1 MSCCSRAPRS
11 YAAKNRS
18 DVRPQVVVLGK
29 LVVRPQPAEL
39 VPAPAEA
46 HAAVDRMDQFRADEL
61 MRVARLLVDAENF
74 EMSALDPRH
83 RADAGPVAVDHL
95 HSLANR
101 REQLSAA
108 LFLVLGH
115 RDLSRWVLQTELDG
129 FPELCF
135 DDGQYP
141 HHEWLRIA
149 ANVRNGSEAAV
160 RLTSVLGG
168 KLTLGVCRQADIRV
182 IGSGARGNE
191 CFVTISIDGSVH
203 RF

>member
-1 MSCCSRAPRS
+1 
-11 YAAKNRS
+11 
-18 DVRPQVVVLGK
+18 
-29 LVVRPQPAEL
+29 
-39 VPAPAEA
+39 
-46 HAAVDRMDQFRADEL
+46 
-61 MRVARLLVDAENF
+61 
-74 EMSALDPRH
+74 MSALDPRH

-168 KLTLGVCRQADIRV
+168 KQTLGICRQADIRL
-182 IGSGARGNE
+182 IGAGARGNE
-191 CFVTISIDGSVH
+191 WFVTISINGSVH